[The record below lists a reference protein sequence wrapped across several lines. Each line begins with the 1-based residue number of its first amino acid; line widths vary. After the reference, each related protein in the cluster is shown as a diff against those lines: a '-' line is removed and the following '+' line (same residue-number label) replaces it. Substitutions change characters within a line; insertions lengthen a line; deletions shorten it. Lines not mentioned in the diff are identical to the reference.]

1 MFAIVVNPVSGDG
14 QNAALAGRVAEILAA
29 RGQACRVMQTA
40 CAGDGERQTRLALAA
55 GCEAVVCVGG
65 DGTLS
70 EVVCALAGS
79 GCTLYIVPGGTGNDF
94 ARAFGLP
101 RDPIAA
107 FCAQMDGRPEAID
120 CGSINGQPFLN
131 VSGSGFDVEVLRK
144 TEELKRVYPGNKAYR
159 KAVLSVL
166 GSYRALEAQ
175 IAIDGGD
182 PFPYRGTIVEIANG
196 RYIGGGMQ
204 VAPGAKI
211 DDGRFD
217 VVMVDRVPSRMIP
230 LLLPLFILGAHVHLP
245 IAHVVRAQR
254 VTIRARGMVVNIDG
268 RLEAMDE
275 AAYAVLP
282 GALHVMRPIVHK

>member
-107 FCAQMDGRPEAID
+107 FCAQMDGRPEAIG
-120 CGSINGQPFLN
+120 CGSINGRPFLN

-196 RYIGGGMQ
+196 QYIGGGMR
-204 VAPGAKI
+204 VAPFAKM
-211 DDGRFD
+211 DDGVFD
-217 VVMVDRVPSRMIP
+217 VVVVSRVPRGLIP
-230 LLLPLFILGAHVHLP
+230 FLLPLFILGVHVHLP
-245 IAHVVRAQR
+245 VAKVM
-254 VTIRARGMVVNIDG
+254 RARKVTLRAPGMTIEADG
-268 RLEAMDE
+268 RLEQMDE
-275 AAYAVLP
+275 AIFEVHP
-282 GALHVMRPIVHK
+282 GALTMMRPKKG